1 MYADNVKTIRERAA
15 MTVWMPDLGR
25 GGGPKY
31 LAIAAAL
38 AADIRSGR
46 LKPGD
51 ALPPQRELA
60 RLIGVDL
67 TTVTRAFNEVRRQGL
82 IEASGRR
89 GSFVRGPLPEMR
101 MLPAAAPLAVD
112 WRMNLPPTAPGLH
125 LADRFIDGYRVVLQA
140 PDVAGRL
147 QYQEAG
153 GALPDRLAGA
163 DWLARRLG
171 AVAEDR
177 VVIAAGAQNA
187 LAAICRLLLVPG
199 DMVVTGE
206 LTFPGMKA
214 VAERLGLQLVA
225 VAGDAGGLDPDRLE
239 TLCRLHRP
247 KALYCM
253 PTMDNPTTVTLDAA
267 RRARIGMVARQYG
280 VWIIED
286 DAYGDL
292 PAPPLPAIA
301 KLAPDRTWHIASLAK
316 CVSPALRVAY
326 VAVPGTADG
335 LRLGAEIHAA
345 CVMAPPLNAALASM
359 WIRDGSLAG
368 IVAAMR
374 EENRTRHAALTG
386 VLAGHGLVA
395 DPEAPHAWLPL
406 PPRRDREAFAATLR
420 QHGLAAVASD
430 AFAVVEQPPNGVR
443 LSLGSLADL
452 GALGRVARL
461 IDALLAGTGGPPASF
476 V

>member
-1 MYADNVKTIRERAA
+1 
-15 MTVWMPDLGR
+15 MTSWVPDLGR
-25 GGGPKY
+25 SAGPKY

-60 RLIGVDL
+60 RVIGVDL

-89 GSFVRGPLPEMR
+89 GSHVRGPMPGRGLR
-101 MLPAAAPLAVD
+101 APAVPLAVD

-125 LADRFIDGYRVVLQA
+125 LAERFAEGYRAVLQA
-140 PDVAGRL
+140 PDAAARL

-153 GALPDRLAGA
+153 GALPDRVAGA
-163 DWLARRLG
+163 EWLAPRLG
-171 AVAEDR
+171 GLAEDR
-177 VVIAAGAQNA
+177 VVVAAGAQNA
-187 LAAICRLLLVPG
+187 LATICRLLLAPG
-199 DMVVTGE
+199 DTVITGE

-214 VAERLGLQLVA
+214 VAERLGLRLVPL
-225 VAGDAGGLDPDRLE
+225 AGDAGGVDPDQFE

-247 KALYCM
+247 KAVYLM
-253 PTMDNPTTVTLDAA
+253 PTMDNPTTVTLDAE
-267 RRARIGMVARQYG
+267 RRARIAAVASRHG
-280 VWIIED
+280 LWIIED

-292 PAPPLPAIA
+292 PAAPLPAIA
-301 KLAPDRTWHIASLAK
+301 RTAPDRTWHIASLAK
-316 CVSPALRVAY
+316 SVSPALRVAY
-326 VAVPGTADG
+326 VAVPGTGDG

-345 CVMAPPLNAALASM
+345 CVMAPPLNAALASF

-368 IVAAMR
+368 IVAAIR
-374 EENRTRHAALTG
+374 EENRARHAVLDGA
-386 VLAGHGLVA
+386 LAGHGLVA
-395 DPEAPHAWLPL
+395 DPEAPHAWLPV
-406 PPRRDREAFAATLR
+406 PAGRDRETFAATLR
-420 QHGLAAVASD
+420 QHGLATVASD
-430 AFAVVEQPPNGVR
+430 AFAVVDRAPNAVR

-452 GALGRVARL
+452 GTLGRVARFV
-461 IDALLAGTGGPPASF
+461 DALLNGSDGPPVAL